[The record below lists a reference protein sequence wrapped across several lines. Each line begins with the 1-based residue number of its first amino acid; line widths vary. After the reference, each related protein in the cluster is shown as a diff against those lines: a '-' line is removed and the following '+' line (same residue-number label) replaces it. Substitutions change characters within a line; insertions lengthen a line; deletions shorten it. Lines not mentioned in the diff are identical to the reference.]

1 MSYNAVV
8 SMANSNSLRMR
19 IVAAAADQGVV
30 NPQQWAQDNL
40 WAVVA
45 SPGWAAKWRYALDT
59 LTVNQNPDL
68 GARDDVISDD
78 DLLAVVQGM
87 VSPAADTSEAS

>member
-19 IVAAAADQGVV
+19 IVAAAAEQNVV

-40 WAVVA
+40 WHVVA
-45 SPGWAAKWRYALDT
+45 SPGWAEKWRYALET
-59 LTVNQNPDL
+59 LTINQNPDL
-68 GARDDVISDD
+68 GARDDVISDG

-87 VSPAADTSEAS
+87 VNPAVTANQEG